1 MKVALMVSGNLG
13 YISLKHFIESNIA
26 VDCVLTDRKSLSI
39 IAFAEK
45 NNVDCFQGN
54 PRDGKALEFIG
65 NHPIDVL
72 FSVNYLFLVQEDI
85 LKWPKVIAINFHGS
99 LLPRYRGRAPHVWA
113 IINGEKTCGVTGN
126 VMVKECYAGDIVIQ
140 KQIEISENM
149 TGGDVLEKFNMI
161 YPEMLKEVYLS
172 ILNNKLSRI
181 PQNESNASYFEK
193 RTPEDGVIDWSWD
206 YQRIKNWI
214 RAQAY
219 PYPGAFTFCKGE
231 KIVIDAVEFV
241 SFDCANNT
249 PNGSI
254 LAIAPNLIVKV
265 ADGAIKLNSTRK
277 NNVDFKIGDVLA
289 PFKSEIK
296 EIPSL
301 LLYRKAS
308 AADEH
313 LYFEWVNDADVR
325 KRSFSQEVV
334 SKEQHHKW
342 FQEML
347 KRKDALLLVFTIEN
361 NVPVGQVRINE
372 KGGENILSI
381 SIDANYRGKGFGNH
395 MVKVATT
402 EYCSDFSNN
411 VVVAYVKK
419 DNRASVKIF
428 ENAGFKLFEN
438 NKNDAFFKF
447 TFTPEK

>member
-1 MKVALMVSGNLG
+1 MVSGNLG
-13 YISLKHFIESNIA
+13 YISLNHFIESNIP
-26 VDCVLTDRKSLSI
+26 VDCVLTDRKSQSI
-39 IAFAEK
+39 VAFAER
-45 NNVDCFQGN
+45 NSIDCFQGN
-54 PRDGKALEFIG
+54 PRNGKALEFIA

-72 FSVNYLFLVQEDI
+72 FSVNYLFLVEEDI
-85 LKWPKVIAINFHGS
+85 VKWPKVIAVNFHGS
-99 LLPRYRGRAPHVWA
+99 LLPRYRGRSPHVWA
-113 IINGEKTCGVTGN
+113 IINGETTCGVTGY

-149 TGGDVLEKFNMI
+149 TGGGVLEKFNMI
-161 YPEMLKEVYLS
+161 YPEMLNEVYLS
-172 ILNNKLSRI
+172 IVNNKLSRI
-181 PQNESNASYFEK
+181 PQDESNASYFEK
-193 RTPEDGVIDWSWD
+193 RTPEDVVVDLYWD
-206 YQRIKNWI
+206 KQRIKNWI

-241 SFDCANNT
+241 SFDCASSA
-249 PNGSI
+249 PYGSI

-265 ADGAIKLNSTRK
+265 ADGAIKLASIRE

-289 PFKSEIK
+289 PFKSDTK
-296 EIPSL
+296 EVPSF

-308 AADEH
+308 AADEQ
-313 LYFEWVNDADVR
+313 LYFEWVNDANVR

-372 KGGENILSI
+372 KGGENLLSI
-381 SIDANYRGKGFGNH
+381 SIDVNYRGKGFGTH
-395 MVKVATT
+395 MIKLATT
-402 EYCSDFSNN
+402 EYCSYFSNN

-419 DNRASVKIF
+419 DNKPSFKLFANSS
-428 ENAGFKLFEN
+428 FKLFEN
-438 NKNDAFFKF
+438 NENDDFFKF
-447 TFTPEK
+447 TFTSEK